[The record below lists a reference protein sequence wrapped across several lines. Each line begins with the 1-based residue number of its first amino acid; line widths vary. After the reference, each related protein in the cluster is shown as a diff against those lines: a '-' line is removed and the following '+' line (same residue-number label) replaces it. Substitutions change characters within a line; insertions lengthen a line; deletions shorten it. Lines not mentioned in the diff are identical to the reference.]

1 MFDIGFWELS
11 LIAVIA
17 LLVVG
22 PERLPRLARTA
33 GLWFGKAKGFIAT
46 VKADVDRELRTEE
59 LKRTMEE
66 QKEKSGMYDIFD
78 ETKSA
83 VEELEREQ
91 QHLSGDVTDEDASRP
106 RKPDEPAAPR
116 GEEAEGGGSE
126 AGPAQETQESNR
138 RSDDG

>member
-59 LKRTMEE
+59 LKRTMED

-91 QHLSGDVTDEDASRP
+91 QYLSGDVTDEDESRP
-106 RKPDEPAAPR
+106 PKSDEPAAPR
-116 GEEAEGGGSE
+116 SGEAESGGSE
-126 AGPAQETQESNR
+126 AGPAQDTQEPNR
-138 RSDDG
+138 RGDDG